1 MFRRVTLFFA
11 ALVAVFGL
19 EAGSAS
25 AANVNEWRLSFS
37 HNAGKSGVDFS
48 KSSNAA
54 SLAELEGIAAATAGR
69 TISKIEIR
77 SYSSPEGAL
86 AWNRKLAGLR
96 SDKVSQLIKEKFQGV
111 DDSVVATDIVAED
124 WDSAV
129 KYLENSDKAWK
140 GEALQIIRNGGG
152 EVKSKLEDLWAGEA
166 WDDLLWNCFSQV
178 RRTEVVL
185 SFAPDSEISE
195 PQNVSESRSLS
206 IKFPVGRTS
215 VALSYMKN
223 QQVATDLKN
232 LANTVAGKIIVL
244 DSYSSPEGRASWNMV
259 LARRRAE
266 SVKNY
271 LVTLGFD
278 ANAITVRSVQEN
290 WAGLAETL
298 RDGWFGAERE
308 QVLGIINDATIT
320 DGQRE
325 QQLRSI
331 GGSVV
336 WNRIV
341 ASWMA
346 DLRRVDISFE

>member
-1 MFRRVTLFFA
+1 MFSRVSLFVVA
-11 ALVAVFGL
+11 MLAVFGL
-19 EAGSAS
+19 GAGRAS
-25 AANVNEWRLSFS
+25 AASVNEWKLSFS

-48 KSSNAA
+48 KGTNAA
-54 SLAELEGIAAATAGR
+54 SLAELEGIASATAGR

-86 AWNRKLAGLR
+86 SWNRKLAGLR
-96 SDKVSQLIKEKFQGV
+96 SDKVAQLIKEKFQGV
-111 DDSVVATDIVAED
+111 DDSVVTTDIVAED

-129 KYLENSDKAWK
+129 RYLENSDKAWK
-140 GEALQIIRNGGG
+140 GEALQIIRNGGD

-166 WDDLLWNCFSQV
+166 WDDLLWNCFSRV

-195 PQNVSESRSLS
+195 SETEEKIELLS
-206 IKFPVGRTS
+206 FKFPVGRTS
-215 VALSYMKN
+215 VVLSYLQN
-223 QQVATDLKN
+223 QEVAAALKN
-232 LANTVAGKIIVL
+232 LSNTAAGKKIVL

-266 SVKNY
+266 AVKAY
-271 LVTLGFD
+271 LVSLGFYAD
-278 ANAITVRSVQEN
+278 AIAVRSVQEN

-308 QVLGIINDATIT
+308 EVLGVINDSSIT
-320 DGQRE
+320 DAQRE
-325 QQLRSI
+325 EQLRSI

-336 WNRIV
+336 WNRII

-346 DLRRVDISFE
+346 DLRRVDISIE